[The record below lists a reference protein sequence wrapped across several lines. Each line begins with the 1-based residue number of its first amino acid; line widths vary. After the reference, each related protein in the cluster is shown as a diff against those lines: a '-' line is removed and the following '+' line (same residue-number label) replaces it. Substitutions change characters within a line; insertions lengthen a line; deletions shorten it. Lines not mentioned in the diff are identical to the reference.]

1 MTTVMMI
8 RVGNDQICVIITA
21 GKGDDHSGIR
31 SCGQRPDLCDH
42 HSSGGDDHSDD
53 DSCGQR
59 PDLCD
64 HHSDDG
70 VDVYST

>member
-1 MTTVMMI
+1 MVILIGDPHDHSDDEEPSSVVPMTTVMMI

-21 GKGDDHSGIR
+21 GEEMTTVKKVVWATTR
-31 SCGQRPDLCDH
+31 SV
-42 HSSGGDDHSDD
+42 
-53 DSCGQR
+53 
-59 PDLCD
+59 CD